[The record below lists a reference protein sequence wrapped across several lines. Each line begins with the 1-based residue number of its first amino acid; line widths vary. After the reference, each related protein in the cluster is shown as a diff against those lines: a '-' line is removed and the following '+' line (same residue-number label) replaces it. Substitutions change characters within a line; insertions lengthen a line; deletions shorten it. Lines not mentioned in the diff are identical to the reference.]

1 MTTESSPRSRRRLLL
16 PAVLAVLALLAAA
29 GAVTV
34 LLRAARDA
42 SAPAAQTGPPL
53 LPAGGVP
60 APYTFTDATGHLIV
74 CPTGSEPTVMI
85 TAATFDP
92 PLTGGSV
99 MVAGRRYHIRLSGTV
114 DNETGAAID
123 VGRLT
128 ASVRGVFWPARIAV
142 TSKIPAQASVPVTV
156 DGSYT
161 SHSKGAVR
169 VATHLDWH
177 WHAPELTDCDENG
190 LVADD

>member
-1 MTTESSPRSRRRLLL
+1 MTESSPHSRRRLLL

-29 GAVTV
+29 G
-34 LLRAARDA
+34 RGGP
-42 SAPAAQTGPPL
+42 APVAQTRPPL
-53 LPAGGVP
+53 LPAGGTP
-60 APYTFTDATGHLIV
+60 TPFTFTDAKGRLIV

-99 MVAGRRYHIRLSGTV
+99 MLAGRRYHIHLSGTV
-114 DNETGAAID
+114 DNETGAAVD
-123 VGRLT
+123 VGRLF
-128 ASVRGVFWPARIAV
+128 ASVRDVFWPAHITVAR
-142 TSKIPAQASVPVTV
+142 KIPAQSSVRVTV

-161 SHSKGAVR
+161 SQSKGAVR

-177 WHAPELTDCDENG
+177 WHDTKLTDCDENG

>member
-1 MTTESSPRSRRRLLL
+1 MTESSTPSRLRLALL
-16 PAVLAVLALLAAA
+16 AVLAVLALLAAA
-29 GAVTV
+29 ATVTV
-34 LLRAARDA
+34 LIRAARGGP
-42 SAPAAQTGPPL
+42 APVARTSPPL
-53 LPAGGVP
+53 LPAGGTP
-60 APYTFTDATGHLIV
+60 TPFTFTDAQGRLIV

>member
-1 MTTESSPRSRRRLLL
+1 MTETSPHGRRRLLL

-34 LLRAARDA
+34 LVRASRSHPAPVAQAR
-42 SAPAAQTGPPL
+42 PPL
-53 LPAGGVP
+53 LPAGGAP
-60 APYTFTDATGHLIV
+60 TPYTFTDAKGRLIV

-92 PLTGGSV
+92 PLTGGTV
-99 MVAGRRYHIRLSGTV
+99 MGAGRRYRIHLSGTV
-114 DNETGAAID
+114 DNETGAAVD
-123 VGRLT
+123 VGRLS
-128 ASVRGVFWPARIAV
+128 ASVRDVSWPARITVAR
-142 TSKIPAQASVPVTV
+142 KIPAQSSVRVTV

-177 WHAPELTDCDENG
+177 WHDTKLTDCDENG

>member
-34 LLRAARDA
+34 LLRAARG
-42 SAPAAQTGPPL
+42 APAPVAQTGPPL
-53 LPAGGVP
+53 LPAGEMP
-60 APYTFTDATGHLIV
+60 APYTFTDATGRLIV

-92 PLTGGSV
+92 PLTGGTV
-99 MVAGRRYHIRLSGTV
+99 MGAGRRYRIHLSGTV
-114 DNETGAAID
+114 DNETGAAVD
-123 VGRLT
+123 VGRLS
-128 ASVRGVFWPARIAV
+128 ASVRGVFWPAHITVAR
-142 TSKIPAQASVPVTV
+142 KIPAQSSVPVTV

-177 WHAPELTDCDENG
+177 WHDTKLTDCDENG

>member
-1 MTTESSPRSRRRLLL
+1 MTASQPPRRRRHLL

-34 LLRAARDA
+34 LIRADRGGPAPVAR
-42 SAPAAQTGPPL
+42 TRPPL
-53 LPAGGVP
+53 LPAGGMP
-60 APYTFTDATGHLIV
+60 APYTFTDAQGRLIV

-99 MVAGRRYHIRLSGTV
+99 MVAGRRYRIRLSGTV
-114 DNETGAAID
+114 DNETGAAVD
-123 VGRLT
+123 VRRLF
-128 ASVRGVFWPARIAV
+128 ASVRDVFWPAHITVVR
-142 TSKIPAQASVPVTV
+142 KIPAQSSVRITV

-161 SHSKGAVR
+161 SRSKGAVR

-177 WHAPELTDCDENG
+177 WHDPKLAGCDENG
-190 LVADD
+190 LVHDD

>member
-1 MTTESSPRSRRRLLL
+1 MTETSPDSRRRLLL
-16 PAVLAVLALLAAA
+16 PAVVAVLALLAAA

-34 LLRAARDA
+34 LVRAARTHP
-42 SAPAAQTGPPL
+42 APAALARPPL
-53 LPAGGVP
+53 LPAGG
-60 APYTFTDATGHLIV
+60 APSAYTFTDTKGRLIV

-99 MVAGRRYHIRLSGTV
+99 MVAGRRYRIRLSGTV
-114 DNETGAAID
+114 DNETGAAVD
-123 VGRLT
+123 VRRLF
-128 ASVRGVFWPARIAV
+128 ASVRDVFWPAHITVVR
-142 TSKIPAQASVPVTV
+142 SIPAQSSVRITV

-177 WHAPELTDCDENG
+177 WHDTKLTGCDENG
-190 LVADD
+190 LVHDD

>member
-1 MTTESSPRSRRRLLL
+1 MTETSPHGRRRLLL

-29 GAVTV
+29 GAVT
-34 LLRAARDA
+34 LLVRASRSHPAPVAQAR
-42 SAPAAQTGPPL
+42 PPQ
-53 LPAGGVP
+53 LPAGGAP
-60 APYTFTDATGHLIV
+60 TPYTFTDAEGRLIV

-92 PLTGGSV
+92 PLAGGSV
-99 MVAGRRYHIRLSGTV
+99 MVAGRRYHIHLSGTV
-114 DNETGAAID
+114 DNETGAAVD
-123 VGRLT
+123 VGRLS
-128 ASVRGVFWPARIAV
+128 ASVRDVFWPAHITVAR
-142 TSKIPAQASVPVTV
+142 KIPAQSSARVSV
-156 DGSYT
+156 DGTYT

-177 WHAPELTDCDENG
+177 WHDTKLTDCDENG